1 MKNVS
6 YKIVLAIILLA
17 TILPANAQK
26 RSFLATAQYAGS
38 IGYLSIGGGITS
50 RNHKF
55 HNELLYGF
63 VPSYYGGPLNKV
75 SYKLTYYPLQLKIGN
90 TVQWQPISIGGMLS
104 YNLDKGFTMVPS
116 LKKYDRDY
124 YWWSS
129 GLRKHI
135 TVSSSITIRP
145 KDHPQMP
152 VLFYVEAN
160 TNDLYLMTL
169 YDNVGEMPFDEIW
182 FLGMGVKMI
191 FD

>member
-17 TILPANAQK
+17 AILPASAQK

-38 IGYLSIGGGITS
+38 IGYLSVGGGITS

-90 TVQWQPISIGGMLS
+90 TVQWQPVSIGGMLS

-116 LKKYDRDY
+116 LKSTTEIIIGGHRVYA
-124 YWWSS
+124 SILQC
-129 GLRKHI
+129 LRQLPFVPRI
-135 TVSSSITIRP
+135 VP
-145 KDHPQMP
+145 KCQSCFM
-152 VLFYVEAN
+152 
-160 TNDLYLMTL
+160 
-169 YDNVGEMPFDEIW
+169 
-182 FLGMGVKMI
+182 
-191 FD
+191 